1 MRKDEKE
8 IVNEYLWKSH
18 VLILDLVDLVDNE
31 KLRCKLKTKVLDVAH
46 ETQEFLKNDENNR
59 EGIK

>member
-46 ETQEFLKNDENNR
+46 ETQEFLK
-59 EGIK
+59 K